1 MADTPYQKFKAAER
15 RWRYIDHYCNPGPI
29 QYMDYGHDSVAD
41 TIECCYEQETQ
52 VSDLIKGL
60 CNTIH
65 NSTMF
70 VEHTHLL
77 VAALSAL
84 KAT

>member
-1 MADTPYQKFKAAER
+1 
-15 RWRYIDHYCNPGPI
+15 
-29 QYMDYGHDSVAD
+29 MDYGHDSVAD
-41 TIECCYEQETQ
+41 TIESCYVNETQ
-52 VSDLIKGL
+52 VSDLIKGF

-70 VEHTHLL
+70 TEHQHLL

>member
-1 MADTPYQKFKAAER
+1 
-15 RWRYIDHYCNPGPI
+15 
-29 QYMDYGHDSVAD
+29 MDYGHDSVTD
-41 TIECCYEQETQ
+41 TIESDYQNETQ

-70 VEHTHLL
+70 TEHQHLL

-84 KAT
+84 KATQSVLDSNNDEMI